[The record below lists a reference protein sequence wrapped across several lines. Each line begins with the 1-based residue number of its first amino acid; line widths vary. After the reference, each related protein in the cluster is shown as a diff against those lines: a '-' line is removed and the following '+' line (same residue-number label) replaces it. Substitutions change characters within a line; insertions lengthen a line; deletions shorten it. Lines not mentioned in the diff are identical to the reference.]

1 MATAL
6 PKRGAG
12 SSVLVVPVVSVG
24 DDERPGATVA
34 AAGELLPAEAVAEIE
49 AGLQALGATG
59 GAEQVHR
66 LVVSSLPVG
75 SVLTVGLGKSRE
87 EWPAD
92 VVRRAAGVA
101 ARSLG
106 KAESVITTL
115 GELPGEDVG
124 SAVVEGL
131 ILGSYR
137 FSAFRSTKTAPKDP
151 GLRKITVLSS
161 AKGAKSQAAHGAAVA
176 AAVATARDF
185 VNTPP
190 TPSSLLNSQ
199 GAQRNWVSRWDLRWR
214 FSTTRR

>member
-1 MATAL
+1 MTTEPGYQAPSVNVATAL

-87 EWPAD
+87 RSGPPTWSG
-92 VVRRAAGVA
+92 VR
-101 ARSLG
+101 
-106 KAESVITTL
+106 
-115 GELPGEDVG
+115 
-124 SAVVEGL
+124 
-131 ILGSYR
+131 
-137 FSAFRSTKTAPKDP
+137 P
-151 GLRKITVLSS
+151 GLR
-161 AKGAKSQAAHGAAVA
+161 H
-176 AAVATARDF
+176 ARWAR
-185 VNTPP
+185 
-190 TPSSLLNSQ
+190 PS
-199 GAQRNWVSRWDLRWR
+199 R
-214 FSTTRR
+214 